1 MHVKVI
7 FVVMGYIEV
16 KEVRFCE
23 KKEYHHVYLM
33 KAKKNSKSDRKKTCR
48 TGFRGGVSRRLLREG
63 WEDGKKREE
72 S

>member
-1 MHVKVI
+1 MHVKVV

-33 KAKKNSKSDRKKTCR
+33 KAKKT
-48 TGFRGGVSRRLLREG
+48 RRVI
-63 WEDGKKREE
+63 GKKPVGQVLGVGYPEGC
-72 S
+72 